1 MKITKTELRE
11 LIKEELDSAMEEDM
25 DALEEV
31 QPGLMGKRSS
41 KPDYDYIYRQ
51 FFQYLAGQYQMPG
64 KTLRTKLLGALQYS
78 ITNPGKLP
86 KMRE

>member
-1 MKITKTELRE
+1 MKITKAELRE

-51 FFQYLAGQYQMPG
+51 FFQYLAGQRQMPG
-64 KTLRTKLLGALQYS
+64 ETLRGKLLYALKYS
-78 ITNPGKLP
+78 LANASKLP
-86 KMRE
+86 KMPK

>member
-1 MKITKTELRE
+1 MKITETQLRDI
-11 LIKEELDSAMEEDM
+11 IKEEIEATMEEDM

-51 FFQYLAGQYQMPG
+51 FFQYLARQYQMPG